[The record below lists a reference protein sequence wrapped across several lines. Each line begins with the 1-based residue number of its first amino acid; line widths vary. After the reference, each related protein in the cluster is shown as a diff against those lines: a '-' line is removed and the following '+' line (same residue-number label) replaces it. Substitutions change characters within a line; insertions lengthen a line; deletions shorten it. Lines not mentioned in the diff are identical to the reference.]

1 MAEGVKADGTHMP
14 PLLQMDAAY
23 VAIKVA
29 QLLEGAPAYVA
40 RVKAGLKTE
49 ERAITT
55 STWK

>member
-40 RVKAGLKTE
+40 RV
-49 ERAITT
+49 
-55 STWK
+55 